1 MVKPSNGPHSV
12 VSEYRE
18 YLIHLHRSTRVHVRP
33 PSSKVPI
40 VEGGSDEEDPYDVIT
55 RRGVQLERASVENYM
70 VSNPFNT
77 FLKHY
82 EI

>member
-1 MVKPSNGPHSV
+1 MVEPSNGPCSV
-12 VSEYRE
+12 VTEYRE
-18 YLIHLHRSTRVHVRP
+18 YLIYLHRSTGVHVRP
-33 PSSKVPI
+33 PSSKVSI
-40 VEGGSDEEDPYDVIT
+40 VKRGSDEEDPYDVIT
-55 RRGVQLERASVENYM
+55 KRGVQPERDPIDNYM